1 LRAATCAPRPSWPE
15 ARRRLL
21 LARVALAANHPDAA
35 LGHLDAASLE
45 TLTPRAALVRQILLA
60 AAAIQGGDPQAAGI
74 LGDVLKTARHEGY
87 LNTIVTTAPEVT
99 RYLVEQSTQMQ
110 PEPFLERIIA
120 AAMEVRA
127 AQADA
132 AQSADLVVE
141 PLTAAQLRILK
152 LLPTTTYEQIA
163 ATLYISRNT
172 VKTHLRSIFQK
183 LGVSSRA
190 EAIER
195 AVDLQLL

>member
-1 LRAATCAPRPSWPE
+1 
-15 ARRRLL
+15 
-21 LARVALAANHPDAA
+21 
-35 LGHLDAASLE
+35 
-45 TLTPRAALVRQILLA
+45 
-60 AAAIQGGDPQAAGI
+60 
-74 LGDVLKTARHEGY
+74 VLKTARHEGY
-87 LNTIVTTAPEVT
+87 LNTIVTTTPEVT
-99 RYLVEQSTQMQ
+99 RYLVERSTQMQ
-110 PEPFLERIIA
+110 SDPFLEQIIT

-127 AQADA
+127 GQADA
-132 AQSADLVVE
+132 AQSAGLIAQ

-163 ATLYISRNT
+163 ATLYISHNT
-172 VKTHLRSIFQK
+172 VKTHLRTIFQK

>member
-1 LRAATCAPRPSWPE
+1 M
-15 ARRRLL
+15 
-21 LARVALAANHPDAA
+21 
-35 LGHLDAASLE
+35 
-45 TLTPRAALVRQILLA
+45 
-60 AAAIQGGDPQAAGI
+60 
-74 LGDVLKTARHEGY
+74 
-87 LNTIVTTAPEVT
+87 
-99 RYLVEQSTQMQ
+99 QSD
-110 PEPFLERIIA
+110 PFLEQIIT

-127 AQADA
+127 AQSDA
-132 AQSADLVVE
+132 AQSAGLIAQ

-163 ATLYISRNT
+163 ATLYISHNT
-172 VKTHLRSIFQK
+172 VKTHLRTIFQK